1 MKLLKFYADWCNPC
15 KQLTKTLKE
24 VEMVCPIPVESIDVD
39 DSDNEDVVAQYGI
52 RNIPVMLL
60 LDDNNNLLTKMVG
73 ALPASTIISTI
84 QSYEGQSNDKA

>member
-24 VEMVCPIPVESIDVD
+24 VERVCPIPVESIDVD